1 MKFSDEKLLDTSK
14 SENMTINTEKKK
26 KKDKQA
32 EDEIEIEKKKKKAK
46 KNKDT
51 ERKSSHREE
60 KPTVAAAAPPPQPP
74 VTTITTAISPSST
87 KEDKEKQR
95 EVIWRLEI
103 ERKIRQEASEKGIEL
118 TSEQFQKVCE
128 RRMKKLGCF
137 FGQRQK
143 IFLFPLEKG
152 LNEPF
157 FSFTFFPGFPKLIF

>member
-1 MKFSDEKLLDTSK
+1 
-14 SENMTINTEKKK
+14 MTINTEKKK

-51 ERKSSHREE
+51 ERKSSHRDKEE

-143 IFLFPLEKG
+143 IFLFPLEKAKMSHF
-152 LNEPF
+152 LV
-157 FSFTFFPGFPKLIF
+157 FTFFPGFPKFIF